1 MLQTEVDSMER
12 KIAEER
18 DRHNAMINKMDAAM
32 RLNAD
37 LKKEY
42 ETQLSLFQSLREKY
56 GEKITLLSEEKRA
69 LEAAASKPK

>member
-1 MLQTEVDSMER
+1 
-12 KIAEER
+12 
-18 DRHNAMINKMDAAM
+18 MISKMDAAM

-56 GEKITLLSEEKRA
+56 GEKISLLTAEKRA
-69 LEAAASKPK
+69 LETATSASE

>member
-1 MLQTEVDSMER
+1 MEK
-12 KIAEER
+12 KITEER
-18 DRHNAMINKMDAAM
+18 DRHNMMISKMDAAM

-56 GEKITLLSEEKRA
+56 DQKITLLSAEKQARETNTA
-69 LEAAASKPK
+69 PISE